1 MAASGLEDYQAVSM
15 QICESVN
22 ACFFGNGFFGNGFF
36 GNGFFGNDVT
46 FVSVGMGKVA
56 GDIAYT
62 AVAVTETQKLCRKRA
77 KL

>member
-1 MAASGLEDYQAVSM
+1 LAVSGLEDYQAVSM
-15 QICESVN
+15 QISESVN
-22 ACFFGNGFFGNGFF
+22 ACFFGNGFFGN
-36 GNGFFGNDVT
+36 DVA